1 MPQLIDDLRDMKLA
15 IFDLD
20 GVIYRGTN
28 VIPGVTK
35 TIELLKALS
44 IRVVFNSNNSTLTR
58 QAYVEKLQKF
68 GITSNTEDI
77 FTSAYLAAEEIS
89 KMNHQAKV
97 FVIGEKGLK
106 EELESKDLQVYDNEN
121 DLTAIDYVVVGLDRA
136 FNYQKLATAQNYILL
151 KHAVFYATNTDAT
164 LPSNDK
170 ELPGAGCMIA
180 ALQTC
185 TSQKPVRIFGKPS
198 PIGIKMML
206 EETKI
211 KNNRA
216 VIFGDR
222 LDTDILA
229 GNCANIR
236 TVLVLTGV
244 TNRKMVEELKIQAS
258 KSNEVDKNLL
268 PDIIIENLNNIFS

>member
-1 MPQLIDDLRDMKLA
+1 MPQLIDGLKDIKLA

-28 VIPGVTK
+28 VIPGVIK
-35 TIELLKALS
+35 AIDLLKALS
-44 IRVVFNSNNSTLTR
+44 IRVFFNSNNSTLTR
-58 QAYVEKLQKF
+58 QNYVDKLQKF
-68 GITSNTEDI
+68 GITSTIEDI

-89 KMNHQAKV
+89 KIKNQARI

-106 EELESKDLQVYDNEN
+106 EELESKDLHVFDDES
-121 DLTAIDYVVVGLDRA
+121 DLDIIDYVVVGLDRA
-136 FNYQKLATAQNYILL
+136 FNYQKLATAQNYILQ
-151 KHAVFYATNTDAT
+151 KHAIFYATNADAT

-185 TSQKPVRIFGKPS
+185 TSQNPVRVFGKPS
-198 PIGIKMML
+198 PLGIKMML
-206 EETKI
+206 EKTKI

-229 GNCANIR
+229 GNRANIR

-244 TNRKMVEELKIQAS
+244 TNRKKVEELKIQAS
-258 KSNEVDKNLL
+258 ILNNVDKDLL
-268 PDIIIENLNNIFS
+268 PDIIIENLSKIFS

>member
-1 MPQLIDDLRDMKLA
+1 MPQLIEYLKDMKVA

-28 VIPGVTK
+28 VIPGVN
-35 TIELLKALS
+35 KAINLIKDLS

-58 QAYVEKLQKF
+58 QNYVDKLKKF
-68 GITSNTEDI
+68 GITSTIEDI

-89 KMNHQAKV
+89 KIKHRAQI

-106 EELESKDLQVYDNEN
+106 DELRSKDLQIFDDES
-121 DLTAIDYVVVGLDRA
+121 DHDIDYVVVGLDRS
-136 FNYQKLATAQNYILL
+136 FNYKKLATAQNYILQ
-151 KHAVFYATNTDAT
+151 KHGLFYATNTDAT
-164 LPSNDK
+164 LPSNHG

-185 TSQKPVRIFGKPS
+185 TSKKPVRIFGKPS
-198 PIGIKMML
+198 PLGIKMIL
-206 EETKI
+206 EKTKI
-211 KNNRA
+211 KNKSA

-229 GNCANIR
+229 GNRANIR

-244 TNRKMVEELKIQAS
+244 TNRKMVEELRFQAS
-258 KSNEVDKNLL
+258 KSNKVDKDLL
-268 PDIIIENLNNIFS
+268 PDLIIEDLSKIFS